1 MLLVV
6 ENSVFDL
13 ELSHKGQDNTV
24 KGAKTF
30 FFVLVSPNT
39 WPNVSEGFYDVYWE
53 IASVKE
59 GTLVGIPIIAK
70 ILRRGYNAVQ

>member
-24 KGAKTF
+24 KGEKTF
-30 FFVLVSPNT
+30 FYFCACFTEYL
-39 WPNVSEGFYDVYWE
+39 
-53 IASVKE
+53 
-59 GTLVGIPIIAK
+59 AK
-70 ILRRGYNAVQ
+70 CK

>member
-24 KGAKTF
+24 KGEKTF
-30 FFVLVSPNT
+30 FFSCLT
-39 WPNVSEGFYDVYWE
+39 EY
-53 IASVKE
+53 
-59 GTLVGIPIIAK
+59 LAK
-70 ILRRGYNAVQ
+70 CK

>member
-24 KGAKTF
+24 KGEKTF
-30 FFVLVSPNT
+30 FFNSCFTEYL
-39 WPNVSEGFYDVYWE
+39 
-53 IASVKE
+53 
-59 GTLVGIPIIAK
+59 AK
-70 ILRRGYNAVQ
+70 CK